1 MYIFAMEMASP
12 GHQLCASCTGTLSFP
27 RSVQPG
33 SRLWPTD
40 RHTAR
45 PRYYGNSRPHVMLR
59 TAMRPGNW
67 SYPAASCT
75 SLERRDR
82 SVSLSEV
89 AVGHG
94 AFDGRCEGV
103 GGAGG
108 RRSKRGRLVDA
119 VGRRRS
125 GQVLFHAAY
134 ERLLRNKHTRHTRR
148 DTLVWQG
155 RIKHLVGP
163 THFTMPGPQYLCW

>member
-134 ERLLRNKHTRHTRR
+134 ERLLRNTHDTRVTIR
-148 DTLVWQG
+148 
-155 RIKHLVGP
+155 
-163 THFTMPGPQYLCW
+163 